1 MKKPIDITLS
11 TIHVG
16 SEREVVTLAIDGK
29 DPAAK
34 YLSQLF
40 KKDRENFKNLKSR
53 IQAIAEHHIY
63 ENRETFQEVGDGV
76 FEFKRNNPRLLRLY
90 AFYDQIDG
98 IGRLIICTNGGDKRL
113 QSDDIKT
120 AKRIKE
126 KYFAAK
132 KQPDTIFRHV
142 EREL

>member
-1 MKKPIDITLS
+1 VKKSIDITLS

-40 KKDRENFKNLKSR
+40 KKDRENFNNLQTR
-53 IQAIAEHHIY
+53 IHTVANYDFY
-63 ENRETFQEVGDGV
+63 ENDHTFRHVGEGV

-90 AFYDQIDG
+90 AFYDEIDG
-98 IGRLIICTNGGDKRL
+98 IGRLIICTNGGDKNQ
-113 QSDDIKT
+113 QSEDINK
-120 AKRIKE
+120 AKSIKSR
-126 KYFAAK
+126 YFQAK
-132 KQPDTIFRHV
+132 QIPTTTISL
-142 EREL
+142 E